1 MKLNCSKWMPA
12 ALAAVC
18 ALVTSGSAIA
28 DWTENFESYA
38 NGTPLQGVGGWKG
51 WDNSPAA
58 AGTVSQ
64 VQAHTG
70 TNSVIVGAPGDAVHP
85 FLPGEYTGTVELNAW
100 IYIANADHTTDTY
113 FIVNNRYN
121 DGGPYTWTS
130 QLNFRDTGA
139 NAGTV
144 TAEQNVPGGGGSLPI
159 AYDQW
164 AQIRIIWTD
173 STNTQQTFYN
183 GALLATG
190 TWTVGAPTATDPRE
204 IANIDLFTNGS
215 TFYVDDL
222 SLSVIP
228 EPATGGMLLFGLAG
242 LALQRRRSK

>member
-18 ALVTSGSAIA
+18 VMVTSGSARA
-28 DWTENFESYA
+28 DWTEGFESYA
-38 NGTPLQGVGGWKG
+38 NGTLLQGVGGWKG

-58 AGTVSQ
+58 AGTVTN
-64 VQAHTG
+64 VRAHTG
-70 TNSVIVGAPGDAVHP
+70 TNSVVVGAPGDAVRT
-85 FLPGEYTGTVELNAW
+85 FTPGEYTSTVDLRVW
-100 IYIANADHTTDTY
+100 MWLGANDHTTDTY

-130 QLNFRDTGA
+130 QLNFRDVGA

-144 TAEQNVPGGGGSLPI
+144 TAEANGGGGSLPI

-164 AQIRIIWTD
+164 AEIRIIWTD

-183 GALLATG
+183 GTLLATG
-190 TWTVGAPTATDPRE
+190 TWTVGAPSATDPRD
-204 IANIDLFTNGS
+204 IGAVDLFTAGS
-215 TFYVDDL
+215 TSYFDDFQL
-222 SLSVIP
+222 LAVP
-228 EPATGGMLLFGLAG
+228 EPTTGGLLLFGLAG
-242 LALQRRRSK
+242 LVLQRRRSK